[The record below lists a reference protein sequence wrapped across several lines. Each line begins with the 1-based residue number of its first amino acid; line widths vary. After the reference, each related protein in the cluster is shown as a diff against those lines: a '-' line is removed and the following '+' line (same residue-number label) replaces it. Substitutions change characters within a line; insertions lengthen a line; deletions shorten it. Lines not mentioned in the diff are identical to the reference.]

1 MANTA
6 QANVTREQL
15 IKGLQEDLAREYKA
29 IIQYII
35 FSQKLDSAKY
45 MNIAEELK
53 VHAHEELD
61 HALAIANQLDYFGA
75 YPTHEPES
83 VEVSEE
89 NEGMLWAD
97 LHAEDETV
105 RHYRER
111 IRQAETLGEYALAE
125 VLRGIVRQE
134 QEHQID
140 LATALGVVPQESQ
153 RKGEGPSKPK
163 KKG

>member
-1 MANTA
+1 MANTT

-35 FSQKLDSAKY
+35 FSQKLDSAKF

-75 YPTHEPES
+75 YPTHEPDRI
-83 VEVSEE
+83 EVSED

-111 IRQAETLGEYALAE
+111 IRQAEEVGEYALAE
-125 VLRGIVRQE
+125 VLRGIVKQE

-140 LATALGVVPQESQ
+140 LATALGVVPNENQ
-153 RKGEGPSKPK
+153 RKGQGPSNPK